1 MTDQIGAIVN
11 SNSHIDYVCQLTGP
25 LERERQPAPDAYAF
39 GAFVAIDLPRQ
50 PGAAQGPPAEPPS
63 LIGVIYN
70 TLLVNPNFTN
80 LGPRLTSHAE
90 QTVFSPDLI
99 DETAMLV
106 GILALGWHDGAR
118 MQQGTPRFAAEV
130 STPVRTLTAGE
141 VRQFHRDTGGNL
153 TLRYAA
159 ALLALNNPLV
169 PALLLEIIDRLE
181 SLFPREQALLHVM
194 RDNVAW
200 KSIVRPAG

>member
-1 MTDQIGAIVN
+1 MTDQIGVIVN
-11 SNSHIDYVCQLTGP
+11 SNSHIDYVCQLASP
-25 LERERQPAPDAYAF
+25 FEREQRPAPDVYAF
-39 GAFVAIDLPRQ
+39 GAFVAIDLPQQ
-50 PGAAQGPPAEPPS
+50 PAAADPS
-63 LIGVIYN
+63 CLIGVIYN

-80 LGPRLTSHAE
+80 LGPRLTSPAE

-106 GILALGWHDGAR
+106 GVLALGWQDDAGP
-118 MQQGTPRFAAEV
+118 QQGTPRLAAEV
-130 STPVRTLTAGE
+130 SAPVRHLTDEE
-141 VRQFHRDTGGNL
+141 VRQFHRDARGNL

-169 PALLLEIIDRLE
+169 PALLLEIIDRLGG
-181 SLFPREQALLHVM
+181 LFPHEQAILQVM

-200 KSIVRPAG
+200 KSIVQPAG